1 VKHLPSLDGGS
12 SLVEWG
18 VELVGEC
25 ISHVYVAGVGDF
37 DEATLAPLSNFMMAG
52 GVHPVSSD
60 VSKFERPINHTRAVP
75 QCLVPSDG
83 SQHTVGCTTR
93 SCLRIILKIY

>member
-1 VKHLPSLDGGS
+1 VKHLPSIDGSS

-37 DEATLAPLSNFMMAG
+37 DEAPLSNFMMAG
-52 GVHPVSSD
+52 GVHPVSPD
-60 VSKFERPINHTRAVP
+60 VSKFERPINHTSV
-75 QCLVPSDG
+75 
-83 SQHTVGCTTR
+83 
-93 SCLRIILKIY
+93 